1 MKKPT
6 SLLRK
11 ATKHPIA
18 IGFIVL
24 CMALPLIITR
34 GYLLRVFIEVF
45 FFAAMGTAWN
55 ILGGFGRQTS
65 WASPAFFCIGAYTA
79 MLLNTNFGTS
89 PWVSIFIGV
98 AIAIVLAIAIGA
110 PTLKL
115 RGVFFS
121 IATIS
126 CTSIIRQLI
135 FNFASLTGGAQGVS
149 LKMSSGNNFWQ
160 LRFDSEV
167 PFYYIAFIW
176 MLIIVLI
183 TAIISKTKLGYYLR
197 AIREDEDAAQSLGV
211 RTHRMKLIAFIISA
225 VLLSVT
231 GAFYSFKIGYID
243 PNSVASH
250 DLAIR
255 IAVTAILGGMGT
267 IWGPVLGAFICVPML
282 EVSNYYLSN
291 FGGGGAGFAMY
302 GLAMVLVVLFRPNGV
317 ISLFEGLQKRF
328 ESRKANKQTGGEA
341 K

>member
-1 MKKPT
+1 MNKKL
-6 SLLRK
+6 SLPYMVNR
-11 ATKHPIA
+11 HP
-18 IGFIVL
+18 VL
-24 CMALPLIITR
+24 ILFLIICLGLPFVVTR
-34 GYLLRVFIEVF
+34 GYFLRVVTEVF
-45 FFAAMGTAWN
+45 FFAAMGSAWN

-65 WASPAFFCIGAYTA
+65 WASPAFFCIGSYTG
-79 MLLNTNFGTS
+79 MLLNIKYAVS
-89 PWVSIFIGV
+89 PWLSIFLGCI
-98 AIAIVLAIAIGA
+98 LAILLAVAIGA

-135 FNFASLTGGAQGVS
+135 FNFAGLTGGAQGLT

-160 LRFDSEV
+160 LRFEGEV
-167 PFYYIAFIW
+167 PFYYIAMVW
-176 MLIIVLI
+176 MLAVV
-183 TAIISKTKLGYYLR
+183 AIAAVISKTRLGHFLR
-197 AIREDEDAAQSLGV
+197 AIRDDEDAAQSLGIE
-211 RTHRMKLIAFIISA
+211 TYLMKLIAFVISA

-231 GAFYSFKIGYID
+231 GLFYSMKVGYID

-267 IWGPVLGAFICVPML
+267 IWGPVLGAFLCTPML
-282 EVSNYYLSN
+282 ELSNYYLSN
-291 FGGGGAGFAMY
+291 VGGGGAGFAIY

-317 ISLFEGLQKRF
+317 ISIFDSLKQKLAARK
-328 ESRKANKQTGGEA
+328 ESSERQVEI
-341 K
+341 